1 MKTFTA
7 VCSKINISVADTWRE
22 FGVGA
27 NVTAVIFLSG
37 VSVSHVKIK
46 RKTNSN
52 LKSSGTKRNH

>member
-37 VSVSHVKIK
+37 VSVSH
-46 RKTNSN
+46 
-52 LKSSGTKRNH
+52 